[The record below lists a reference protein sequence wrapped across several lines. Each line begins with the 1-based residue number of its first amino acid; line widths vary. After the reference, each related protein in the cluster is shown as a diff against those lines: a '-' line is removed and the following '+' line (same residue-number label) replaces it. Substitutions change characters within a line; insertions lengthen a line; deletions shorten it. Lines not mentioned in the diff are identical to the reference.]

1 MKLENII
8 FAHNSSVKEFMD
20 GGELEWN
27 LYTDLYEYYTSKNQI
42 SYAAHKAIDVDPI
55 QEVSDLFA
63 GDCRSLGL
71 SYEYN

>member
-8 FAHNSSVKEFMD
+8 YAHNSSVKEFMD
-20 GGELEWN
+20 GGELEWD
-27 LYTDLYEYYTSKNQI
+27 LYTDLYEYYTNKNQI

-63 GDCRSLGL
+63 EDCRSLGL